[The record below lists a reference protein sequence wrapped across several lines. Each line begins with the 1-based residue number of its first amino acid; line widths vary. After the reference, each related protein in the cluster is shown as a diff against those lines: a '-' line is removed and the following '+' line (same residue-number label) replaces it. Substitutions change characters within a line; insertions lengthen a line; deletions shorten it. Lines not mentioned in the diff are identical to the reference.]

1 MGTSVVVW
9 DAGLITATSVLSVT
23 YTRLVE
29 GLTAT
34 ATGEATR
41 EIDAQT
47 LLLVVSMTATAAG
60 LAIVA

>member
-1 MGTSVVVW
+1 MGISVVVW
-9 DAGLITATSVLSVT
+9 DAGLITATSVPSVT

-34 ATGEATR
+34 ATGEETR

>member
-1 MGTSVVVW
+1 MGISVVVW
-9 DAGLITATSVLSVT
+9 DAGLITATSVPSVT

-41 EIDAQT
+41 EIDAQA
-47 LLLVVSMTATAAG
+47 LFVVVSMTATAEG